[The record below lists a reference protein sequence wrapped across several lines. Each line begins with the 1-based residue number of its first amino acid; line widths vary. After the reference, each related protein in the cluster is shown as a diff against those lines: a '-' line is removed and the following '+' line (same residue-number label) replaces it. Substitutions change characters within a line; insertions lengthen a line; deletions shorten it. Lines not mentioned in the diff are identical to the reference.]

1 MIDVPP
7 EPPALPSKPPAEG
20 LIDCGLQDRG
30 FTVTYDDDLQG
41 YVIQISA
48 TAGANSENIQCIWDA
63 TWTEFVQFADLR
75 LQQEY
80 DQLSRARFEPLARQS
95 ALDHLAKRG
104 LLEGLPK
111 RSDFTSRA
119 DFGVALE
126 GHCGLAPRSVLHED
140 GDVFLF
146 MPDDSAWSSDTY
158 EKHACLLSALVAAG
172 ETKFG
177 FVGNEKIAEPEG
189 K

>member
-1 MIDVPP
+1 
-7 EPPALPSKPPAEG
+7 
-20 LIDCGLQDRG
+20 
-30 FTVTYDDDLQG
+30 
-41 YVIQISA
+41 
-48 TAGANSENIQCIWDA
+48 
-63 TWTEFVQFADLR
+63 
-75 LQQEY
+75 
-80 DQLSRARFEPLARQS
+80 
-95 ALDHLAKRG
+95 
-104 LLEGLPK
+104 EGLPK

-189 K
+189 KCCPNRRSSEALRGPSPTSACHPSRSSAGLPAWQRPCLDGARLASLRL